1 MPPVNVY
8 EVGDCQVI
16 ISDFPALKV
25 AVPGASILY
34 VPQHPGQQPQ
44 HKQQKQ
50 PGPPEMTVRSELKVN
65 CMKKQHGA
73 PDCVYQPI
81 WISSTRPS
89 IGPRAMP
96 CGCGASVCAAAIG
109 ITVPMTTAP

>member
-50 PGPPEMTVRSELKVN
+50 PGPFEMTVRSELKVC
-65 CMKKQHGA
+65 CMK
-73 PDCVYQPI
+73 
-81 WISSTRPS
+81 
-89 IGPRAMP
+89 
-96 CGCGASVCAAAIG
+96 
-109 ITVPMTTAP
+109 